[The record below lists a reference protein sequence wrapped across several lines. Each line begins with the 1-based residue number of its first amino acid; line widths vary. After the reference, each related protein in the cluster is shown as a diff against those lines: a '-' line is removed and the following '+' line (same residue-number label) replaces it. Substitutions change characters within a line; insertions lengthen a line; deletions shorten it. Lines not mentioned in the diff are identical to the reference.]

1 MSEDINQKEIMVDV
15 EDLADL
21 ILTEFEAKEKI
32 VEQPSQE
39 ESNHSENSL
48 DKVGMGTHAASQMK

>member
-1 MSEDINQKEIMVDV
+1 MVDV